1 MGELHLEIIC
11 DRMKREFNVEC
22 TIGPPQVAY
31 REAIT
36 KEATIDY
43 THKKQSG
50 GSGQFAK
57 IQVKFE
63 PLTGDE
69 TGFQFEQ
76 AIKGGSVPK
85 EYIPGVSKGLESI
98 MGAGILAGFPVI
110 GVKATL
116 TDGAYHDVDS
126 SVMAFEI
133 AGRQAARQGLRAAG
147 AKLMEPMMKVDV
159 TTPEEHM
166 GDVIGD
172 VNSRRGMV
180 IELAERGN
188 MKVVRAKVP
197 LANMFQYVSQLR
209 SITKGRASYSME
221 LDTYEV
227 VPPNVEKELL
237 AKYKGNTGDD
247 DE

>member
-1 MGELHLEIIC
+1 MTLPYPMTLTLPHDPNPTL
-11 DRMKREFNVEC
+11 D
-22 TIGPPQVAY
+22 QVAY

-76 AIKGGSVPK
+76 ALKGGSHPNPIPNPNPNQAIKGGSNPFPNPNPNPSQAIKGGSVPK

-116 TDGAYHDVDS
+116 TDGAYHDV
-126 SVMAFEI
+126 
-133 AGRQAARQGLRAAG
+133 
-147 AKLMEPMMKVDV
+147 EP
-159 TTPEEHM
+159 
-166 GDVIGD
+166 
-172 VNSRRGMV
+172 
-180 IELAERGN
+180 
-188 MKVVRAKVP
+188 
-197 LANMFQYVSQLR
+197 
-209 SITKGRASYSME
+209 
-221 LDTYEV
+221 
-227 VPPNVEKELL
+227 
-237 AKYKGNTGDD
+237 
-247 DE
+247 

>member
-1 MGELHLEIIC
+1 MTLPYPMTLTLPHDPNPTLY
-11 DRMKREFNVEC
+11 
-22 TIGPPQVAY
+22 QVAY

-76 AIKGGSVPK
+76 ALKGGSHPNPIPNPIPNQAIKGGSNPFPNPNPNPSQAIKGGSNPFPNPNPNPSQAIKGGSVPK

-116 TDGAYHDVDS
+116 TDGAYHDV
-126 SVMAFEI
+126 
-133 AGRQAARQGLRAAG
+133 
-147 AKLMEPMMKVDV
+147 EP
-159 TTPEEHM
+159 
-166 GDVIGD
+166 
-172 VNSRRGMV
+172 
-180 IELAERGN
+180 
-188 MKVVRAKVP
+188 
-197 LANMFQYVSQLR
+197 
-209 SITKGRASYSME
+209 
-221 LDTYEV
+221 
-227 VPPNVEKELL
+227 
-237 AKYKGNTGDD
+237 
-247 DE
+247 

>member
-1 MGELHLEIIC
+1 MTLTLPHDPNPTLH
-11 DRMKREFNVEC
+11 
-22 TIGPPQVAY
+22 QVAY

-76 AIKGGSVPK
+76 ALKGGSHPNPIPNPIPNQAIKGGSNPFPNPNPNPSQAIKGGSVPK

-116 TDGAYHDVDS
+116 TDGAYHDV
-126 SVMAFEI
+126 
-133 AGRQAARQGLRAAG
+133 
-147 AKLMEPMMKVDV
+147 EP
-159 TTPEEHM
+159 
-166 GDVIGD
+166 
-172 VNSRRGMV
+172 
-180 IELAERGN
+180 
-188 MKVVRAKVP
+188 
-197 LANMFQYVSQLR
+197 
-209 SITKGRASYSME
+209 
-221 LDTYEV
+221 
-227 VPPNVEKELL
+227 
-237 AKYKGNTGDD
+237 
-247 DE
+247 